1 MRAIGLDFGE
11 KTIGVSV
18 SDPLGMIAQGV
29 KTIRRK
35 SWQADLEELRKI
47 IEEYEAERLVV
58 GLPRN
63 MDGTFGPSTEKVRVF
78 IEKLK
83 VFRLP
88 IDTEDERLTTV
99 MAERA
104 LLEGDVSRKRRKEVI
119 DQVAAALI
127 LQGYLDRLSR
137 ERKRD

>member
-18 SDPLGMIAQGV
+18 SDPLGMIAQGL

-35 SWQADLEELRKI
+35 SWNADLEELRKV
-47 IEEYEAERLVV
+47 IEEYEADRLVV

-63 MDGTFGPSTEKVRVF
+63 MDGSLGPSAERVQVF
-78 IEKLK
+78 MKKLET
-83 VFRLP
+83 FQLP
-88 IDTEDERLTTV
+88 IEPVDERLTTV

-137 ERKRD
+137 ERERE

>member
-11 KTIGVSV
+11 RTIGVAV
-18 SDPLGMIAQGV
+18 SDPLGMIAQAV

-47 IEEYEAERLVV
+47 IEEYEAEQLVV

-63 MDGTFGPSTEKVRVF
+63 MDGTFGPSAGKVQAFV
-78 IEKLK
+78 EKLK
-83 VFRLP
+83 IFRLP

-99 MAERA
+99 MAERV

>member
-11 KTIGVSV
+11 KTIGVAV
-18 SDPLGMIAQGV
+18 SDPLGIIAQGV

-35 SWQADLEELRKI
+35 SWQVDLEKLHKI

-63 MDGTFGPSTEKVRVF
+63 MDGSYGPSAEKVQVF
-78 IEKLK
+78 MEKLK
-83 VFRLP
+83 IFNLP
-88 IDTEDERLTTV
+88 IEPEDERLTTV

-104 LLEGDVSRKRRKEVI
+104 LLEGDVSRKKRKQVI

>member
-11 KTIGVSV
+11 KSIGVSV
-18 SDPLGMIAQGV
+18 SDPLGMIAQGL

-35 SWQADLEELRKI
+35 SWHADLEELRAI
-47 IEEYEAERLVV
+47 IDEYEADRLIV

-63 MDGTFGPSTEKVRVF
+63 MDGSFGPSAEKVQLF
-78 IEKLK
+78 MKKLK
-83 VFRLP
+83 IFNLP
-88 IDTEDERLTTV
+88 IEPVDERLTTV

-104 LLEGDVSRKRRKEVI
+104 LLEGDVSRKRRKQVI

-137 ERKRD
+137 ERKGD

>member
-1 MRAIGLDFGE
+1 MRAIGLDYGE

-35 SWQADLEELRKI
+35 SWQADLGELRKI

-63 MDGTFGPSTEKVRVF
+63 MDGTFGPSAEKVRIF

-83 VFRLP
+83 IFRLP

-104 LLEGDVSRKRRKEVI
+104 LLEVDVSRKRRKEVI

-127 LQGYLDRLSR
+127 LQGYLDRRSR

>member
-1 MRAIGLDFGE
+1 MRIIGFDFGE
-11 KTIGVSV
+11 KTIGVAV

-35 SWQADLEELRKI
+35 GWKTDLALLRDI
-47 IEEYEAERLVV
+47 IHEYKAERLVV

-63 MDGTFGPSTEKVRVF
+63 MNGSLGPSADKVQEF
-78 IEKLK
+78 IEKLRI
-83 VFRLP
+83 FDLP
-88 IDTEDERLTTV
+88 VIAEDERLTTV

-104 LLEGDVSRKRRKEVI
+104 LIEGDVSRKKRRMVI

-127 LQGYLDRLSR
+127 LQGYLDRF
-137 ERKRD
+137 ERGKGDA